1 MQDHEQTSH
10 AAAEAFLAGADLDD
24 FLFVLLD
31 SLHPSFPG
39 DTAAVS
45 AAGVAPSELTED
57 AGATGQCH
65 TQASASEG
73 PPLLAVLRESWRPAK
88 LLYDILEPP
97 DGEAATAVAKAES
110 EHQQQQKGEVEDLAL
125 RNLEVELSCPVAW
138 GVSAEFLAE
147 KPVYASCLSA
157 GASLLSY
164 AESEPERVLLAIK
177 AFLEVHPAAK
187 DHQVALLLLLRLLVF
202 RWALYHHLKL
212 HKRVEYSLKRPSVD
226 AGETPGLFDYADA
239 ASNASE
245 KPVTGTATSD
255 LATPVA
261 GCLSAIIA
269 FAIQEASA
277 LADGDERKELLVEV
291 LQILACCVP
300 HIVISK
306 LLKAVKKAVLPS
318 SGGPNMTAHDTTT
331 AGAVCNSS
339 LILLEKILFS
349 SGWPAISVSLT
360 KQVFVVLLQA
370 VLLPLQPE
378 EPALALQQQQKSLSL
393 PIRWSISLRAAEALS
408 AFASVAAI
416 GNCRSLLMTLEPQR
430 QDTKSDNEP
439 KAVELQSAQE
449 DGLAAAATAAAE
461 AARREGTRPPG
472 GEGGCGIEYL
482 PLMAA
487 AAERLAYILLP
498 RMLLARAPSGVVT
511 ALLRAATM
519 LLLLP
524 IHLSTPL
531 MLRSREDEQSG
542 MVRHDPVLLLLQLLL
557 LHISSEISGIPAAD
571 LLQDDPHR
579 SYTAAPASVQDQH
592 TALKKQQQQL
602 LEQGGLET
610 AAAAA
615 AAAAGSPA
623 TDEGDVHQGA
633 AAYRQRLLLHE
644 KTVATQQLE
653 ETVYR
658 GDNHTGSVNNSDTG
672 FGDGVKL
679 EGPRAAAFFT
689 HVATSLSHLA
699 EVLSEGEYHWRIAQR
714 AAEMQTVLLLLL
726 LHTSRRCLTPRD
738 PLRDSLA
745 DETLKTL
752 VLPIVAAAVSSLSA
766 VQMQHDAKTSELP
779 AAANGRNALMQ
790 PCHPALARLTAVSAI
805 AAPPPAAAA
814 VAAACWSGAKAPP
827 YLQEVGWVV
836 HAVNKAASTG
846 DPMHG
851 LHASVCWCF
860 PSSSPV
866 DSLMKSSSG
875 TLADKFSNMQ
885 LMLRAARQQAQ
896 PLTDADTVRF
906 VTDGIARLLGSP
918 VRCRGGLAMAAL
930 HATTDALAAAGSALH
945 RLRVQRIEPQ
955 QQQQLMAIQCAALVF
970 IGRTAETQR
979 IDCPP
984 PQLALSPWQLPSRPC
999 HCVPQG
1005 EPVVSLRLP
1014 QSGEVQ
1020 QQRESVDSQ
1029 LEDAQYQ
1036 VAERR
1041 RMRCETAARLV
1052 TSIFTLAN
1060 RRCLSPAQAAALLSV
1075 CRSLA
1080 ESRLLQAAALFL
1092 AVEAE
1097 EQQPAPRP
1105 SESASTSQQQQQET
1119 NGSSSALS
1127 TDTEVQAH
1135 IDFKL
1140 PLLRPAEAA
1149 LGWSTVRLIEPN
1161 DSSSTSDEELFPTRR
1176 LPSLRRRRQMIKRDA
1191 PSVPPTSN
1199 PLGLNASEVD
1209 STSFSTGG
1217 TGSGTA
1223 AEEKQRAATLQQMPR
1238 ATTAAATGGAAW
1250 TEHPPVA
1257 VCGIFMF
1264 VLRLLCIAP
1273 ADGEGDAAADFTH
1286 WTMRETLQ
1294 LEVKPTELPR
1304 AASPAAILRDAA
1316 THVLFDAFACKTPVP
1331 QSQAGAL
1338 CQLLLHAADIHSE
1351 GGALAIA
1358 ALNAISKLIRS
1369 VLPSNMMQQQQ
1380 DAFVSEG
1387 SMLNVPLASSA
1398 SQQQQHP
1405 HQDEQQPNDQQKSR
1419 LSKMETSLEP
1429 SYADKAELFVSF
1441 LVKSLK
1447 EHADGA
1453 FTLFSEGWV
1462 GALCELLLLLH
1473 RGLLSVY
1480 GGSETQQLFVSC
1492 CLLRS
1497 FAAAAAAVQKEAE
1510 ITGNGD
1516 LQVHSRAS
1524 TSLSLV
1530 MQDASRIST
1539 AATAPAAA
1547 RSALQQQQQQRA
1559 LAALQF
1565 LGVLA
1570 RSFPSLSVQKNLV
1583 RVLLG
1588 CGSAAAEAQ
1597 VDGLSEEAEGP
1608 PALWLLLS
1616 STSEASVRGVRAGP
1630 GIIESLLMLSKA
1642 PGERERLADL
1652 PGGSSSSSVEGDWPE
1667 GVEAVSG
1674 SAQLPAAAAAVV
1686 TGVSSWGSFAGME
1699 APKGRRRK
1707 RFAASAE
1714 AAAANAASARYCQAE
1729 RLRRVVSWLGSSSGA
1744 FWLQDSIQPLTMF
1757 AADGRASLR
1766 PLPKE
1771 GASVFLLQEQRATA
1785 RAVALAAGSS
1795 TSNFASAL
1803 SLLQSLG
1810 TPPMQRRPFSGFPFF
1825 GSSGSKQQAEGGRVL
1840 LLLCRTALAASPP
1853 PELFDFSLPCLL
1865 SATAAAAAAADA
1877 LSSNSEVTAL
1887 LAAAAAAAPATGS
1900 ARPLGT
1906 WLFGG
1911 SSGSLAASYGGLMQ
1925 QAKDSMLGVFYNEAD
1940 AVQLIEK
1947 TEAFLAAAEAT
1958 TSAAATH
1965 QKPCAFFLFVSLM
1978 LSLVLALQ
1986 KETDRALAL
1995 TLAAAL
2001 HSMGKRCK
2009 MAALDLM
2016 RAASVYDSPA
2026 LLMLST
2032 QWVEAHCG
2040 ISLRCSS
2047 RVVEAAEETVASAGA
2062 AAQSSGSKSLSSE
2075 YPHRGGT
2082 RWGVEGQAELLQG
2095 PPLLPRIFRENLD
2108 GTSSSRKDGGDVD
2121 ASTSQEELLQAAAV
2135 IGSAIGRGVE
2145 LAICALLPYC
2155 LHCRSL
2161 TAMPVSSL
2169 KATSAQLKEAASAWE
2184 TGASLILPGPLSAV
2198 EAALGLTN
2206 GSRAAVIG
2214 SLPTGESKLR
2224 PLSVAA
2230 FNCIA
2235 EMLPVRLQTS
2245 DRHRE
2250 QHDLLLQLERV
2261 SGEELQIHKGLC
2273 CMVLVASLHVLR
2285 NQVPAATTA
2294 YARTVYVRAISA
2306 AQTLARAP
2314 TRRHFYSLPSGFS
2327 GNLEASSESQERK
2340 ASDASGSFLGER
2352 TKQLPHHRGEGQQ
2365 QQTSGVSAAALAAG
2379 DSQEPLESLRSLRVS
2394 SFPGSSSAGTG
2405 ARTDVQQL
2413 LVDTKNA
2420 VQDGLVL
2427 ELCLDTLSAADKE
2440 FEALATSATEALLA
2454 LSRHSSS
2461 WQTTALLLQAL
2472 LFKLCNS
2479 SIPFV
2484 RWRGLRAVQLIVSA
2498 ALPLLDEP
2506 SEGDDSS
2513 RVRSTSSS
2521 SSSSGEDLQLWL
2533 QLLLLLFPKGGDSC
2547 LQLSVLAMQ
2556 SFDLLVAKAARGT
2569 AAARVVADAT
2579 TDVSAPAASA
2589 NTISQG
2595 GSLLLEQHEPLF
2607 EKPSILTDAK
2617 GTSSNSQRRL
2627 QSQDF
2632 GRVAEVRRLL
2642 YPGGMQD
2649 KLVKRQQQLL
2659 QRRQEL
2665 LLLLLRPHIE
2675 MNQVAAKRAISMLLM
2690 QLAESEGP
2698 AALVSMRC
2706 LTELLCPLPHAVAA
2720 NTHLHQQ
2727 AQTQGDDKQDPPL
2740 QHSQAS
2746 LELERS
2752 SSSSNILHRPAIIR
2766 RVSRAFFAVF
2776 PIRRTRMGTRRACLQ
2791 RLRHRL
2797 ASVATA
2803 SGPID
2808 SDDAIA
2814 AAAAAA
2820 VAAPVLGMPGARWAS
2835 RETKQGSMQDN
2846 EKETDGSSQADAGS
2860 DFCVAALEYEAQTFW
2875 TQRLQQEEAQLE
2887 ESAAEYLFRL
2897 ALLDFDAVLSPLT
2910 AYTQPSSA
2918 DLSKMSSASAGPAA
2932 SSLISPAPSPV
2943 STGFREG
2950 EESFVSAGGM
2960 AVQRDAT
2967 AVWNLKGLTASL
2979 LSLEQ
2984 FEDMAAVIQWRG
2996 SCCFYSTNC
3005 IHRLFASCISRD
3017 KSLAAKLISHVTGV
3031 CNKLAATAPAAGE
3044 TGALAAEDQRALV
3057 AAAAQ
3062 AQHQATLLL
3071 LLLLQHEQQHQH
3083 KHQKPSSLGRM
3094 LQRHTAPLLGTA
3106 LLRLGMAHAA
3116 TSLSGSQQQ
3125 QRLSP
3130 HAESARLQILGSND
3144 ELISWD
3150 SLKAQVEGSA
3160 ASSSKENISPRKATQ
3175 LISSP
3180 VAAAAELLVAL
3191 ADVTGLRQ
3199 ALKAL
3204 DGCNF
3209 LARATNPSDCI
3220 GAIHDATLSSAI
3232 AAMQGAAAALHVVNL
3247 VPSAGLTDARATGNE
3262 SVSSK
3267 QQQQQQPRS
3276 PEYTADAR
3284 VAANAGTSM
3293 PHRHPKQHFCGTW
3306 TAFVPSKAFP
3316 DITTNGLLAAGA
3328 RVQSASA
3335 SRSPCT
3341 GQGMLLL
3348 PAKSMERLLETA
3360 TDAAVDAA
3368 AMTLDD
3374 IQPHLLRLEVL
3385 VSTGKTAPPDASAAA
3400 EAVSESLLAADALH
3414 SLRSALA
3421 CLQILTH
3428 LWVGLHRT
3436 AAEGGFSPAAA
3447 AACAD
3452 AAAQDAENA
3461 QGTALPHAS
3470 HAFGN
3475 ESRALRVLEVFEV
3488 GFAVYPTLRCRPTG
3502 RQAHGGEDASREREG
3517 ATGVAAAIA
3526 ATAASA
3532 AFEATL
3538 QCIETPLLPL
3548 LFRALKHSAMLLQQA
3563 HGEEEPAAAAT
3574 DPGKLCDTHFLKPRE
3589 ADELAFAAL
3598 FHCGTT
3604 NPAVTQ
3610 AAAEC
3615 LLTLL
3620 PMLGLPKGRTSQ
3632 RHLQCLQEA
3641 LKKELEALG
3650 LIRPVLRIRANEPQ
3664 QLPCACCCVLEQQPQ
3679 EHAQGQYS
3687 SLNRK
3692 PRAVSGLLSAAECF
3706 FYSAALSGTRS
3717 ESTGTT
3723 RIHGGTSLVARSMRL
3738 QRLLKPILRALLH
3751 ADWHAN
3757 LERTCCLCSLD
3768 DPDFF
3773 ASEVKARGSCEGAQ
3787 ATSGSS
3793 GATNTPLDEGDG
3805 SRSLGGWNASEGNC
3819 GSRTEDP
3826 PNLVMHDLC
3835 YRACR
3840 RLCLRICHLLQCCR
3854 YYFPSRCSTVS
3865 APPHPAI
3872 VLHKQQASARRKQRR
3887 VDWLFF
3893 GSLIGKDTQSE
3904 AKANDAPRKEGESS
3918 WRPPG
3923 GRASFSNLP
3932 GMNREVALRAIDG
3945 VGLIR
3950 TVAGFFGHN
3959 EEEEPAPE
3967 GQPSAEES
3975 ENSDAES
3982 EMRETADVQKWQHM
3996 TFFLSNPPGPE
4007 LPMEAGPINPHQP
4020 LQQQQQK
4027 KLQLFSE
4034 SAPTAQKAADA
4045 PILSVSLDSVDLED
4059 EVLVQLQQA
4068 LEYFRRSPR
4077 ALGSSGRLS
4086 SNTAAANMENGASSI
4101 RHSTKAEAI
4110 ELEEERAVASVALM
4124 GLRHVGNAPS
4134 REQQQQQRPG
4144 EEHNTG
4150 VFFVGLGKRETE
4162 GADFSGFAAF
4172 PVSPKQEGLCHRC
4185 DLLIGCRVIET
4196 LQALSRRGERKSAKA
4211 EHVRQGHASELHMY
4225 TSCTGLAENYQRYRI
4240 ASPWIDLIAV
4250 SRMKQASNYIAMR
4263 WKYSTSNLVH
4273 GTTPNV
4279 RKRASGHPSGTV
4291 CTPVFIEY
4299 GLAYFS
4305 RYLVPGFAVSVAL
4318 LADLRN
4324 KTQSVTK
4331 IIEAGVARKHIEHLN
4346 TPPLL
4351 AVPDSGHHWFLAAA
4365 MRHFT
4370 DPSNHRFLLFVDSDF
4385 QKSGYPT
4392 VVRCL
4397 RNFLQYIFTEK
4408 YMEPTTNLLGDALS
4422 RQSTS
4427 SLLCSAI
4434 ALACDASQFILYRQ
4448 RLGFSAFDTHASIL
4462 LPKSGTLKG
4471 LSITTL
4477 QTTCSGPAQCHD
4489 SVVCTLQLW

>member
-306 LLKAVKKAVLPS
+306 LLKAVKKA
-318 SGGPNMTAHDTTT
+318 GQRGPLH
-331 AGAVCNSS
+331 
-339 LILLEKILFS
+339 
-349 SGWPAISVSLT
+349 
-360 KQVFVVLLQA
+360 VLLFASLVRLVAQFCHLLVA

-449 DGLAAAATAAAE
+449 D
-461 AARREGTRPPG
+461 
-472 GEGGCGIEYL
+472 
-482 PLMAA
+482 
-487 AAERLAYILLP
+487 
-498 RMLLARAPSGVVT
+498 
-511 ALLRAATM
+511 
-519 LLLLP
+519 
-524 IHLSTPL
+524 
-531 MLRSREDEQSG
+531 
-542 MVRHDPVLLLLQLLL
+542 
-557 LHISSEISGIPAAD
+557 
-571 LLQDDPHR
+571 
-579 SYTAAPASVQDQH
+579 
-592 TALKKQQQQL
+592 
-602 LEQGGLET
+602 
-610 AAAAA
+610 
-615 AAAAGSPA
+615 GSPA

-790 PCHPALARLTAVSAI
+790 PCHPALARLTA
-805 AAPPPAAAA
+805 
-814 VAAACWSGAKAPP
+814 APP

-1316 THVLFDAFACKTPVP
+1316 THVLFDAFACKTPDLLFPVLLECLSAGLVLRPAMPAVCSCLALLVEQSEERSFRSFLAAAHGSAAPSEIYHHCHRDSRSSATFPSHVSPAVP

-1387 SMLNVPLASSA
+1387 SMLN
-1398 SQQQQHP
+1398 
-1405 HQDEQQPNDQQKSR
+1405 
-1419 LSKMETSLEP
+1419 METSLEP

-1516 LQVHSRAS
+1516 L
-1524 TSLSLV
+1524 
-1530 MQDASRIST
+1530 
-1539 AATAPAAA
+1539 
-1547 RSALQQQQQQRA
+1547 
-1559 LAALQF
+1559 
-1565 LGVLA
+1565 
-1570 RSFPSLSVQKNLV
+1570 QKNLV

-1674 SAQLPAAAAAVV
+1674 SAQLPAAAAAV
-1686 TGVSSWGSFAGME
+1686 
-1699 APKGRRRK
+1699 
-1707 RFAASAE
+1707 
-1714 AAAANAASARYCQAE
+1714 
-1729 RLRRVVSWLGSSSGA
+1729 
-1744 FWLQDSIQPLTMF
+1744 
-1757 AADGRASLR
+1757 
-1766 PLPKE
+1766 
-1771 GASVFLLQEQRATA
+1771 EQRATA

-1840 LLLCRTALAASPP
+1840 LLL
-1853 PELFDFSLPCLL
+1853 
-1865 SATAAAAAAADA
+1865 
-1877 LSSNSEVTAL
+1877 
-1887 LAAAAAAAPATGS
+1887 

-2001 HSMGKRCK
+2001 HSMAEDHSRR
-2009 MAALDLM
+2009 DISM

-2461 WQTTALLLQAL
+2461 WQTTALLLQ
-2472 LFKLCNS
+2472 
-2479 SIPFV
+2479 
-2484 RWRGLRAVQLIVSA
+2484 
-2498 ALPLLDEP
+2498 
-2506 SEGDDSS
+2506 
-2513 RVRSTSSS
+2513 
-2521 SSSSGEDLQLWL
+2521 
-2533 QLLLLLFPKGGDSC
+2533 GGDSC

-2649 KLVKRQQQLL
+2649 KL
-2659 QRRQEL
+2659 
-2665 LLLLLRPHIE
+2665 
-2675 MNQVAAKRAISMLLM
+2675 
-2690 QLAESEGP
+2690 LAESEGP

-2776 PIRRTRMGTRRACLQ
+2776 PIRRTR
-2791 RLRHRL
+2791 
-2797 ASVATA
+2797 
-2803 SGPID
+2803 
-2808 SDDAIA
+2808 
-2814 AAAAAA
+2814 
-2820 VAAPVLGMPGARWAS
+2820 ARWAS

-2887 ESAAEYLFRL
+2887 ESAAECLFRL

-3044 TGALAAEDQRALV
+3044 TGALAAEDQRAL
-3057 AAAAQ
+3057 
-3062 AQHQATLLL
+3062 
-3071 LLLLQHEQQHQH
+3071 
-3083 KHQKPSSLGRM
+3083 
-3094 LQRHTAPLLGTA
+3094 RHTAPLLGTA

-3220 GAIHDATLSSAI
+3220 GAIHDATLLFGATQPSLLPALIPFLAPFCGHPLLGYRSSAI

-3538 QCIETPLLPL
+3538 QCIVHCAALPRCAWPSEAAEAAALSLIRRRLLQPSSFLPFAAISETPLLPL

-4068 LEYFRRSPR
+4068 LEYFRSNHQHSWTRSELFLCASVASTCITEALYGLCYRQPLINYLESSPVLVAQGMRVCTYTIEACSGSQGRARLRCCPLDVATVHSKASWSARCSLLVSVACHICLLTGCASPYLAVCRQLCGLLKMRSPLPHVEGNTAGSPR

-4134 REQQQQQRPG
+4134 REQQQQQS
-4144 EEHNTG
+4144 EH
-4150 VFFVGLGKRETE
+4150 LH
-4162 GADFSGFAAF
+4162 
-4172 PVSPKQEGLCHRC
+4172 LH
-4185 DLLIGCRVIET
+4185 
-4196 LQALSRRGERKSAKA
+4196 
-4211 EHVRQGHASELHMY
+4211 SELQPHKDEE
-4225 TSCTGLAENYQRYRI
+4225 SGLE
-4240 ASPWIDLIAV
+4240 
-4250 SRMKQASNYIAMR
+4250 
-4263 WKYSTSNLVH
+4263 
-4273 GTTPNV
+4273 
-4279 RKRASGHPSGTV
+4279 
-4291 CTPVFIEY
+4291 
-4299 GLAYFS
+4299 
-4305 RYLVPGFAVSVAL
+4305 
-4318 LADLRN
+4318 
-4324 KTQSVTK
+4324 QSVTTVPAAPPCAQVVTDDQ
-4331 IIEAGVARKHIEHLN
+4331 ERN
-4346 TPPLL
+4346 TTQ
-4351 AVPDSGHHWFLAAA
+4351 V
-4365 MRHFT
+4365 
-4370 DPSNHRFLLFVDSDF
+4370 
-4385 QKSGYPT
+4385 
-4392 VVRCL
+4392 
-4397 RNFLQYIFTEK
+4397 
-4408 YMEPTTNLLGDALS
+4408 
-4422 RQSTS
+4422 S
-4427 SLLCSAI
+4427 SS
-4434 ALACDASQFILYRQ
+4434 
-4448 RLGFSAFDTHASIL
+4448 
-4462 LPKSGTLKG
+4462 
-4471 LSITTL
+4471 
-4477 QTTCSGPAQCHD
+4477 
-4489 SVVCTLQLW
+4489 